1 MSAAV
6 AGFFLALADMD
17 MTDLA
22 AQSVA
27 SCNDL
32 LIVYH
37 AAADTGSQR
46 HHHDIMAALA
56 AALPHLTERRHISI
70 ITGADRHSI

>member
-17 MTDLA
+17 MT
-22 AQSVA
+22 
-27 SCNDL
+27 DL

-56 AALPHLTERRHISI
+56 AALPHLAERRHISI